1 MYIRWLLKKF
11 DYAES
16 SVIHTT
22 RDELLINVVN
32 MQSKTNVIL
41 ILWYLWYDGKKI
53 SEQIAMFSFDN
64 IDTTLQ
70 YIKIFRQ
77 QNHRRC
83 IVEI

>member
-1 MYIRWLLKKF
+1 
-11 DYAES
+11 
-16 SVIHTT
+16 
-22 RDELLINVVN
+22 

-41 ILWYLWYDGKKI
+41 ILWYLWYDGKKM

-70 YIKIFRQ
+70 YIKIFMQ